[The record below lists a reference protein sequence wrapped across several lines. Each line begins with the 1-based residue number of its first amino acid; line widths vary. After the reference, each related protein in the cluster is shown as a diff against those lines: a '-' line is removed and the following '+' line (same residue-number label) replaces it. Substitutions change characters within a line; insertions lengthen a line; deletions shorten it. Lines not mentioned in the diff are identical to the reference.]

1 MADVDLTI
9 DELARRAGT
18 TTRNVRAYQAR
29 GLLPPPKLIGRVGY
43 YGDGHVARLT
53 LIARLQERGFSLA
66 GIEALLSTWE
76 QGGSLSDLLGFEE
89 ALAAPWRQ
97 EDERVVSLDE
107 LLGLFPEIEDPGPFI
122 ERAVELELL
131 VPQGEGW
138 RAVSPRLLNIAADL
152 SARGIPLSALLDVAE
167 ELRADTLAIAG
178 RFVELFDRH
187 VWKPFV
193 EAGAP
198 PERLAEVTET
208 LRRLRPV
215 AFEAVAAALAG
226 SMDRAVEGAAAE
238 NVIDLEDDLAEPRVS

>member
-1 MADVDLTI
+1 MAEFDLTI

-29 GLLPPPKLIGRVGY
+29 GLLPPPRLVGRVGY
-43 YGDGHVARLT
+43 YSDAHVARLI

-66 GIEALLSTWE
+66 GIDALLRTWE

-89 ALAAPWRQ
+89 ALAERWSE
-97 EDERVVSLDE
+97 EDEQVSLDD
-107 LLGLFPEIEDPGPFI
+107 LLRLFPQIEDPGPFI

-138 RAVSPRLLNIAADL
+138 RVVSPRLLHIAADL
-152 SARGIPLSALLDVAE
+152 ASRGVPLSALLDVAE

-178 RFVELFDRH
+178 RFVELFNQH

-198 PERLAEVTET
+198 PDRLTEVTET
-208 LRRLRPV
+208 LRRLRPM
-215 AFEAVAAALAG
+215 AFESVAAALAG
-226 SMDRAVEGAAAE
+226 SMDRAIEEAAAE
-238 NVIDLEDDLAEPRVS
+238 NVTALEDDLAEPKVS

>member
-1 MADVDLTI
+1 MADLDLTI

-29 GLLPPPKLIGRVGY
+29 GLLPPPRLVGRVGY
-43 YGDGHVARLT
+43 YGDAHVARLT

-66 GIEALLSTWE
+66 GIDTLLRTWE

-89 ALAAPWRQ
+89 ALAARWSE
-97 EDERVVSLDE
+97 EDEQVSLDD
-107 LLGLFPEIEDPGPFI
+107 LLRLFPQIEDPGPFI

-138 RAVSPRLLNIAADL
+138 RVVSPRLLHIAADL
-152 SARGIPLSALLDVAE
+152 ASRGVPLSALLDVAE

-198 PERLAEVTET
+198 PDRLAEVTET
-208 LRRLRPV
+208 LRRLRPM
-215 AFEAVAAALAG
+215 AFESVAAALAG
-226 SMDRAVEGAAAE
+226 SMDRAIEEAAAD
-238 NVIDLEDDLAEPRVS
+238 NVTAFEDDLAEPKVS